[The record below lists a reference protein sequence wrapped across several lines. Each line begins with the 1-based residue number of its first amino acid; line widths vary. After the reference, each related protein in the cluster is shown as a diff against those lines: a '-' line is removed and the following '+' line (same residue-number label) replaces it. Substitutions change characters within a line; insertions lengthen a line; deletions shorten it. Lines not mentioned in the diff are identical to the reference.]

1 LFENPVGARTSLAIS
16 RQKAAKLPFFSG
28 SCSETEV
35 SEQLYCLYVL
45 NMKNLFEYVQVG
57 VLLICFLPG
66 KGFAAQEGMSVYEV
80 SQKWMN
86 VETELLS
93 YVSARHPADAWPPA
107 ENLLAAL
114 EDFSEAVDGFLQ
126 SPLYES
132 GVITAFSQKDTTRN
146 ITALLEE
153 LTRAVRAEQTGVGGN
168 ADGNAILEFSGEIRK
183 ELARWQYLDS
193 AMADTIH
200 LKYFYQFIIFI
211 TLIII
216 MSLFVWR
223 LTVSLEKAQVRGT
236 QSAAFSRQMVL
247 GQEQERSRI
256 ARELHDSVAQ
266 ELSALEMKVSQIS
279 RRSGG
284 LAGGDEIRELC
295 TELSAGHAGLIA
307 GVRTI
312 CNDLVPPEFRHQGLA
327 DALRKLCYDFGKTTG
342 LDCRITVPE
351 GFTTGPMTVQMQLQC
366 FRLVQEAL
374 GNIREHAEAREVTV
388 VLRNMEHPAK
398 LPADAAKPALLICVS
413 DDGKGFAHP
422 QSADDT
428 SRLPAGH
435 FGIRGMYE
443 RAAILGGALRFIGE
457 EGEGTMVKIEAP
469 LQ

>member
-1 LFENPVGARTSLAIS
+1 MKSLLGYVPVGI
-16 RQKAAKLPFFSG
+16 
-28 SCSETEV
+28 
-35 SEQLYCLYVL
+35 
-45 NMKNLFEYVQVG
+45 
-57 VLLICFLPG
+57 LLLCFLPG
-66 KGFAAQEGMSVYEV
+66 KGLAAQENMSVYEV
-80 SQKWMN
+80 SQKWMH
-86 VETELLS
+86 VETELLN
-93 YVSARHPADAWPPA
+93 YVSAGYPPDTGRSAA

-114 EDFSEAVDGFLQ
+114 EDFSESVEGFLQ

-132 GVITAFSQKDTTRN
+132 SRLTPFSQRDTTRH
-146 ITALLEE
+146 IRVLLEE
-153 LTRAVRAEQTGVGGN
+153 LAWAVRAEQARGDAD
-168 ADGNAILEFSGEIRK
+168 ADGILEFSGKIRK

-200 LKYFYQFIIFI
+200 LKYFFQFIVFI

-223 LTVSLEKAQVRGT
+223 LTVSLEKAQARGT
-236 QSAAFSRQMVL
+236 QGAAFSRWMVL

-266 ELSALEMKVSQIS
+266 ELSALEMMVSQIS
-279 RRSGG
+279 RRAGD
-284 LAGGDEIRELC
+284 LAGGGEIREIC
-295 TELSAGHAGLIA
+295 TELSAGHVGLIA

-312 CNDLVPPEFRHQGLA
+312 CNDLAPPEFRHQGLA
-327 DALRKLCYDFGKTTG
+327 EALRKLCYDFGKTTG
-342 LDCRITVPE
+342 LECRITVQE

-388 VLRNMEHPAK
+388 VLRNTG
-398 LPADAAKPALLICVS
+398 DSAKPGLLICVS

-428 SRLPAGH
+428 GRLPAGH

-443 RAAILGGALRFIGE
+443 RAAILGGALSFIGE

-469 LQ
+469 LV

>member
-1 LFENPVGARTSLAIS
+1 
-16 RQKAAKLPFFSG
+16 
-28 SCSETEV
+28 
-35 SEQLYCLYVL
+35 
-45 NMKNLFEYVQVG
+45 MKSLFEYVQVG
-57 VLLICFLPG
+57 VLLLCFLPG
-66 KGFAAQEGMSVYEV
+66 KGFAAEEDMPVEDMSVYEV
-80 SQKWMN
+80 SQKWMH
-86 VETELLS
+86 VETELLN

-114 EDFSEAVDGFLQ
+114 EGFSESVEGFLQ

-132 GVITAFSQKDTTRN
+132 GRLTAFSQRDTTRN
-146 ITALLEE
+146 ITTLLDE
-153 LTRAVRAEQTGVGGN
+153 LERAVRAEQTRGD
-168 ADGNAILEFSGEIRK
+168 ADDNAILEFSGEIRK
-183 ELARWQYLDS
+183 ELARWLYLDS

-200 LKYFYQFIIFI
+200 LKYFYQFIVFI
-211 TLIII
+211 TLIVI

-223 LTVSLEKAQVRGT
+223 LTVSLEKARVKGKE
-236 QSAAFSRQMVL
+236 SAAFSRRIVL

-266 ELSALEMKVSQIS
+266 ELSVMEMKVLQIS
-279 RRSGG
+279 RRAGD
-284 LAGGDEIRELC
+284 LAGGAEIREIC

-342 LDCRITVPE
+342 LECRITVQE

-388 VLRNMEHPAK
+388 VLRNAG
-398 LPADAAKPALLICVS
+398 DNTKPALLICVS

-422 QSADDT
+422 RSADDT
-428 SRLPAGH
+428 GRLPAGH

-443 RAAILGGALRFIGE
+443 RAAILGGTLSFIGE